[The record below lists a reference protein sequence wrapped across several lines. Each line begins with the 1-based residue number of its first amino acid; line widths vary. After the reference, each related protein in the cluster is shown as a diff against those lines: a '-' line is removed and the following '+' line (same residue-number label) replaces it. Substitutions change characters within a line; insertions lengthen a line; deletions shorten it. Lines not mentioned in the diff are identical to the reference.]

1 MNKFAEFVKL
11 SGLPD
16 GVFQIINGT
25 VNAVTSLCN
34 HNDIKAVTFVG
45 SSKVAKIVH
54 NDQNDPALQGE
65 IFGPVLSILKVES
78 REEAIRLENNNQYGN
93 AACICVF

>member
-1 MNKFAEFVKL
+1 MYACYSLIAFCVKL
-11 SGLPD
+11 NNDIRNSSLPD

-54 NDQNDPALQGE
+54 NDQNDPALNGTYLAQE
-65 IFGPVLSILKVES
+65 RNIL
-78 REEAIRLENNNQYGN
+78 Y
-93 AACICVF
+93 